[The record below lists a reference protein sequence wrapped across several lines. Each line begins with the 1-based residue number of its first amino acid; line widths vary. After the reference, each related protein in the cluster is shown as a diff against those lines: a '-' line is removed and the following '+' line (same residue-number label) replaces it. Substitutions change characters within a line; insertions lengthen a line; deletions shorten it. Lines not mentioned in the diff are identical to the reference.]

1 MKWKIEEIS
10 ELRGFVIEWAEPGH
24 YLLSRRNKLYR
35 SRDLIPPFEE
45 LTVIDAPLWRSL
57 ASSFRLVQRL
67 LRFSVTN
74 AIPLANGD
82 IFVAFDRT
90 VGIIRGHR
98 YIALSG
104 LKRPCRVLRSA
115 CAIGL
120 DGNLYFGE
128 YLANDSRGSINL
140 YRYVP
145 GEKSVNS
152 IYSFPKGS
160 VRHVHGIYY
169 DEFTHALFCLT
180 GDSNAECRIIR
191 TFDEFGTVETICQGD
206 ESWRAVSALFTK
218 EGVYF
223 GTDAEYRS
231 NSIYRL
237 DRQTLIRNSLGE
249 VNGTVFY
256 SQKFNGKL
264 FFATTAEN
272 APSQTENRA
281 EIWVA
286 DESDGIQKLGSFAK
300 DRWHAVLFGFG
311 IVNFPHISSVS
322 DRLFFSLSA
331 TIGDN
336 RTFEIILN
344 N

>member
-1 MKWKIEEIS
+1 MNWKIEEIS
-10 ELRGFVIEWAEPGH
+10 ELRGFVVEWAEPGN

-57 ASSFRLVQRL
+57 ASSFRLGQRL

-82 IFVAFDRT
+82 IFIAFDRT

-98 YIALSG
+98 YIALRG
-104 LKRPCRVLRSA
+104 LKRPCRILRSA
-115 CAIGL
+115 CAIGI

-128 YLANDSRGSINL
+128 YLANDSRGSVSL

-145 GEKSVNS
+145 GDDTVSS

-160 VRHVHGIYY
+160 IRHVHGIYY
-169 DEFTHALFCLT
+169 DEFTHALYCLT
-180 GDSNAECRIIR
+180 GDSDAECQIIR
-191 TFDEFGTVETICQGD
+191 TIDGFQTLETIGHGD
-206 ESWRAVSALFTK
+206 ESWRAVSAQFTNNA
-218 EGVYF
+218 VYY

-237 DRQTLIRNSLGE
+237 DRQTLNRNSLGE

-272 APSQTENRA
+272 APSQTENSA

-286 DESDGIQKLGSFAK
+286 EESDSIQKIASFRK
-300 DRWHAVLFGFG
+300 DRWHNTLFGFG

-322 DRLFFSLSA
+322 DRLFFSRSA

-336 RTFEIILN
+336 RTFEITLN